1 MNQQHSHQTTPFSE
15 KKHRLTLI
23 CDGVSSPAN
32 IGGLFRLCDAFGV
45 EMLIFFNSE
54 IDLNSPRLRKTARQ
68 TQLLVPHM
76 ETEDISKVFSELKT
90 ENYHIIG
97 LEITSE
103 SIPIQQLQLPKD
115 SKIALVVGSEQQGI
129 SESTLAKLDQATHIE
144 MFGANSS
151 MNVTQATAIALFELT
166 KS

>member
-45 EMLIFFNSE
+45 EMLIFCNAE
-54 IDLNSPRLRKTARQ
+54 IDLSSPRLRKTARQ
-68 TQLLVPHM
+68 TQLLVPYK
-76 ETEDISKVFSELKT
+76 ETPDISNFITELKT

-115 SKIALVVGSEQQGI
+115 SKIALVVGSEQHGI
-129 SESTLAKLDQATHIE
+129 SEATLTKLDQAIHVE